1 MRVLFVALATT
12 LALLY
17 FTLGLRLGYV
27 TLTETYLLHA
37 KGTNTYAFRTL
48 EDNQFV
54 GVTGSCRVRSGRATV
69 RLYGP
74 QGNQLAGQVCQSGGK
89 SGENNEWSLNVL
101 GGGETGKY
109 RVVVDFD
116 RYTGSINLKE
126 TRAGSQ

>member
-1 MRVLFVALATT
+1 MRVLLMALAAALT
-12 LALLY
+12 LLY

-37 KGTNTYAFRTL
+37 KGTNTYTFRTL
-48 EDNQFV
+48 EDSQFV

-74 QGNQLAGQVCQSGGK
+74 RGDQLAGQVCQSGGK
-89 SGENNEWSLNVL
+89 SGENNEWSLNVV
-101 GGGETGKY
+101 GGGQTGSY
-109 RVVVDFD
+109 RVVVEFD

-126 TRAGSQ
+126 TRAGGR